1 MRLPAIITTLAVVAA
16 GVLGG
21 AAASASPGAG
31 AAGVPGPPTEV
42 TGGLDIPWAISW
54 LPDGQS
60 ALVTERNDF
69 GVSLVTRDGQQTDV
83 GTVPEGQAGG
93 EGGLMG
99 VAVHPDWDGS
109 TNTDVF
115 FMHTAAEGNRIA
127 KMSFD
132 GTSLSGYTVIVDGI
146 RKASIHNGG
155 RLAFGPDGFL
165 YATAGDA
172 GNTDLAQD
180 KNSLNG
186 KILRFTTAGE
196 PAPGN
201 PFGTLVYS
209 MGHRNPQGL
218 AWDSA
223 GRLWS
228 AELGQNTFDE
238 LNLIESGNN
247 YGWPICEGECSEP
260 GMTNPKAT
268 WSTAE
273 ASPSGLAI
281 VGSTAFMGALRGER
295 LWRIEL
301 SGTETGEITDHFAGE
316 FGRMRAVV
324 KVPDA
329 DEIWI
334 STSNGGDDVILRSEI
349 TG

>member
-1 MRLPAIITTLAVVAA
+1 MRTRIFAVTVALVAA
-16 GVLGG
+16 VFGGV
-21 AAASASPGAG
+21 AQAG
-31 AAGVPGPPTEV
+31 EPFGVPGPPSEV
-42 TGGLDIPWAISW
+42 TGGLTIPWAISW

-60 ALVTERNDF
+60 ALITERDSF
-69 GVSLVTRDGQQTDV
+69 RVSVVTRAGQRTTV
-83 GTVPEGQAGG
+83 GTVPEGRPGG

-99 VAVHPDWDGS
+99 VAVSPNWDGAA
-109 TNTDVF
+109 NTDVF
-115 FMHTAAEGNRIA
+115 FMHTAADGNRVVR
-127 KMSFD
+127 MSFN
-132 GTSLSGYTVIVDGI
+132 GSALSGYTTIVDGI
-146 RKASIHNGG
+146 QRANIHNGG

-165 YATAGDA
+165 YAAAGDA
-172 GNTDLAQD
+172 GNTVLAQD
-180 KNSLNG
+180 QNALNG

-209 MGHRNPQGL
+209 LGHRNPQGL

-238 LNLIESGNN
+238 LNLIEAGKN
-247 YGWPICEGECSEP
+247 YGWPICEGTCNDSRFV
-260 GMTNPKAT
+260 NPKAT

-273 ASPSGLAI
+273 ASPSGVAI
-281 VGSTAFMGALRGER
+281 VGDTAFMGALRGQR

-301 SGTETGEITDHFAGE
+301 SGTEAGEITSHFAGT
-316 FGRMRAVV
+316 FGRMRAVTA
-324 KVPDA
+324 VPGENA
-329 DEIWI
+329 IWI
-334 STSNGGDDVILRSEI
+334 STANGNGADRILRSAI